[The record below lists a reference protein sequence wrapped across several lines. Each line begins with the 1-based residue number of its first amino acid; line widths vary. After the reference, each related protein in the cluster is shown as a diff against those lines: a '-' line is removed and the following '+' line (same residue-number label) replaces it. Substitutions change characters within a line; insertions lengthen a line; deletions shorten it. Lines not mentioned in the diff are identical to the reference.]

1 MKTKDSIIIFAAC
14 VALTAGEYS
23 TNAQLLFDDF
33 NDSVINTNLWQI
45 SLPFAGSQ
53 AFETNGRAVM
63 IARGSFDTK
72 QSFPPSIVV
81 RGRFKFSGTEDFFQ
95 VALRSDLASLP
106 HLVKDTES
114 ILSFLTTGRMSESLN
129 ILQQTL
135 LILLRSKHLIF
146 L

>member
-95 VALRSDLASLP
+95 VALRSDLAIAPAFGERYGIHIKFSDNGQNVRILEYSTTNIHCCP
-106 HLVKDTES
+106 TGLVSWE
-114 ILSFLTTGRMSESLN
+114 
-129 ILQQTL
+129 
-135 LILLRSKHLIF
+135 
-146 L
+146 